1 MNPIRPARADDAVRA
16 AEILVFCYRLN
27 FYPIFRDDDFYFR
40 ELSVPNAAQRLADDG
55 FPENTLVYDDGAV
68 KGFVTLDGE
77 EIRKLFVE
85 PCLWNGGIGS
95 LLLEAAVSQGGRR
108 LWALEKN
115 AGAIRFYERHGFVLT
130 GRRKPEED
138 TDEMLAEMVRGE

>member
-1 MNPIRPARADDAVRA
+1 M
-16 AEILVFCYRLN
+16 ILVFCYRLN

-40 ELSVPNAAQRLADDG
+40 ELTVPNAAQRLADDG

-95 LLLEAAVSQGGRR
+95 LLLEAAVSQG
-108 LWALEKN
+108 

>member
-1 MNPIRPARADDAVRA
+1 MNPIRPAREEDAVRV
-16 AEILVFCYRLN
+16 AEIRVFCYRLN

-40 ELSVPNAAQRLADDG
+40 ELTVPNAAQRLADDG

-85 PCLWNGGIGS
+85 PCLWNEGIGS

-115 AGAIRFYERHGFVLT
+115 VRAIRFYERHSFRLT
-130 GRRKPEED
+130 GREKPVDD
-138 TDEMLAEMVRGE
+138 TAEMLVEMALEA